1 VGDSGTR
8 YQTQTLIIATGA
20 QANWLGLKSEEA
32 YKGFGVSACA
42 TCDGFFFRGKQVA
55 VVGGGNTANM
65 LAVWRV
71 HGVDD
76 ELRSAWQRGA
86 VLCGW
91 SAGANCWFEGSVT
104 DSFRA
109 ELDAL
114 HDGLAILS
122 GSFCPHYDGE
132 QRRRPVYRE
141 LVDAGTPVLGT
152 CAGLIMLDREHL
164 GLMDLRCERNAFG
177 RQVHSFEGELDVV
190 GVDGGP
196 MHVVFIRA
204 PWVEDAGPDVEVLAR
219 VTGGEA
225 DGRIVAVRQGSLLA
239 TSFHPEVTDDARVHE
254 LFVSMVRERS

>member
-1 VGDSGTR
+1 MGGQIVAMGGL
-8 YQTQTLIIATGA
+8 TQPLLLFALSLTGKDRPRVALLPTAGGEDDWGVMRMYELLSEYAEIDVVRLFGIPESPRHSIAA
-20 QANWLGLKSEEA
+20 A
-32 YKGFGVSACA
+32 
-42 TCDGFFFRGKQVA
+42 DA
-55 VVGGGNTANM
+55 VLVPGGNTANM

-141 LVDAGTPVLGT
+141 LVDAGFMPGY
-152 CAGLIMLDREHL
+152 AAD
-164 GLMDLRCERNAFG
+164 DSAAFHFEG
-177 RQVHSFEGELDVV
+177 PTLRQVVTSQPEARGY
-190 GVDGGP
+190 
-196 MHVVFIRA
+196 R
-204 PWVEDAGPDVEVLAR
+204 VEHGAETPLPAR
-219 VTGGEA
+219 
-225 DGRIVAVRQGSLLA
+225 LL
-239 TSFHPEVTDDARVHE
+239 S
-254 LFVSMVRERS
+254 